1 MKIIHIIG
9 SLRAGGAEHQLARI
23 AIEQAKRNCDVLIIL
38 FDCFTTPLEV
48 KCVDNKVKLI
58 NVGIR
63 RDSIFRGVLKLF
75 RELNKADQPRAIF
88 QSWMYGADLL
98 LSIWGLLRIFS
109 KGNKANIFWNIRCTK
124 FTGFTKFSLKRYIV
138 ALSCIPLSYI
148 IPKKIVNCANAAKIE
163 HEKWL
168 YDKSKLVVIHNCFD
182 EAKFS
187 ANKNKQCSKKFVLGF
202 VGRNDPIKN
211 FPAFVS
217 IIGDLVTKDTMIEA
231 HIAGRGYNPDEEV
244 PLKLKK
250 YFYFKGEISKMSDFY
265 KSIDL
270 LVVTSFSEG
279 FPNVIVE
286 AGLSGVDCI
295 SFDVGDASYI
305 LPNKNII
312 KNRSIETMLS
322 EIKQYICTKSK
333 ISRLKNRERLVGKF
347 NIKSTVDCYEKMYL
361 DVIDK
366 ST

>member
-1 MKIIHIIG
+1 MKIVHVIG
-9 SLRAGGAEHQLARI
+9 SLRAGGAEHQLARV
-23 AIEQAKRNCDVLIIL
+23 AIEQAKRNCEVLIIL
-38 FDCFTTPLEV
+38 FDCFKTPLEAECI
-48 KCVDNKVKLI
+48 KNNVKLI

-63 RDSIFRGVLKLF
+63 KGSIFRGVLTLF
-75 RELNKADQPRAIF
+75 HELNKADQPRAIF

-98 LSIWGLLRIFS
+98 LSVWGLLRIFI

-124 FTGFTKFSLKRYIV
+124 FSGFTEFSLKRYIV

-148 IPKKIVNCANAAKIE
+148 IPKKIVSCANASKIE

-168 YDKSKLVVIHNCFD
+168 YDQSKLIVIHNCFD

-187 ANKNKQCSKKFVLGF
+187 AKKSAGCPKKFVLGF

-217 IIGDLVTKDTMIEA
+217 IIGDLVTEHAMIEA
-231 HIAGRGYNPDEEV
+231 HIAGRGYKLEQEV
-244 PLKLKK
+244 SQKLRK
-250 YFYFKGEISKMSDFY
+250 YFDFKGEISEMSDFY

-305 LPNKNII
+305 LPKKNII

-333 ISRLKNRERLVGKF
+333 ISRLKNRERLLGKF
-347 NIKSTVDCYEKMYL
+347 NIKSTVDCYEEMYL
-361 DVIDK
+361 DVMDK

>member
-9 SLRAGGAEHQLARI
+9 SLRAGGAEHQLSRI
-23 AIEQAKRNCDVLIIL
+23 AIEQANRNCDVRIIL
-38 FDCFTTPLEV
+38 FDRFATPLEV
-48 KCVDNKVKLI
+48 KCLENNVKLTT
-58 NVGIR
+58 VRIR
-63 RDSIFRGVLKLF
+63 RGSIFRGVLELF
-75 RELNKADQPRAIF
+75 CELNKVDQPRVIF

-124 FTGFTKFSLKRYIV
+124 FTGFTKFSLKRYII

-148 IPKKIVNCANAAKIE
+148 IPKKIINCANAAKIE
-163 HEKWL
+163 HQKWM
-168 YDKSKLVVIHNCFD
+168 YDKTKMFVIHNCFD
-182 EAKFS
+182 ETAFYAEKTMKS
-187 ANKNKQCSKKFVLGF
+187 PDQPFVIGF

-217 IIGDLVTKDTMIEA
+217 IISDLVTEGKMVEA
-231 HIAGRGYNPDEEV
+231 HIAGRGYNPSEEV
-244 PLKLKK
+244 PSKLNK
-250 YFYFKGEISKMSDFY
+250 YFNFEGEISKMSDFY
-265 KSIDL
+265 KGLDL

-305 LPNKNII
+305 LPEKNII
-312 KNRSIETMLS
+312 KNRCFETMLS
-322 EIKQYICTKSK
+322 EVKQHICSRSK
-333 ISRLKNRERLVGKF
+333 ITRSKTRERLLGKF
-347 NIKSTVDCYEKMYL
+347 NIKSSVDRYEEMYL
-361 DVIDK
+361 EA
-366 ST
+366 SNN

>member
-9 SLRAGGAEHQLARI
+9 SLRAGGAEHQLSRI
-23 AIEQAKRNCDVLIIL
+23 AIEQANRNCDVRIIL
-38 FDCFTTPLEV
+38 FDRFATPLEV
-48 KCVDNKVKLI
+48 ECLENNVKLSS
-58 NVGIR
+58 VGLR
-63 RDSIFRGVLKLF
+63 RGSIFRGVLELF

-98 LSIWGLLRIFS
+98 LGIWGLLRIFS

-138 ALSCIPLSYI
+138 ALSCIPLSYF
-148 IPKKIVNCANAAKIE
+148 IPRKIVNCAHAAKIE
-163 HEKWL
+163 HEKWF
-168 YDKSKLVVIHNCFD
+168 YDKSKLVVIQNCFD

-187 ANKNKQCSKKFVLGF
+187 AKKSRQFSKNFVLGF

-217 IIGDLVTKDTMIEA
+217 ITSNLVTENIMVEA
-231 HIAGRGYNPDEEV
+231 HIAGRGYNPGEEV
-244 PLKLKK
+244 PLNLKK
-250 YFYFKGEISKMSDFY
+250 YFDFKGEISTMSGFY
-265 KSIDL
+265 EAIDL

-286 AGLSGVDCI
+286 ASLSGVDCI

-305 LPNKNII
+305 LPEKNII
-312 KNRSIETMLS
+312 KNRCIETMFY
-322 EIKQYICTKSK
+322 EIKQHICTESK
-333 ISRLKNRERLVGKF
+333 TTRLKIRERILGKF
-347 NIKSTVDCYEKMYL
+347 SIKSSVDSYEKIYRE
-361 DVIDK
+361 VQNK
-366 ST
+366 SA